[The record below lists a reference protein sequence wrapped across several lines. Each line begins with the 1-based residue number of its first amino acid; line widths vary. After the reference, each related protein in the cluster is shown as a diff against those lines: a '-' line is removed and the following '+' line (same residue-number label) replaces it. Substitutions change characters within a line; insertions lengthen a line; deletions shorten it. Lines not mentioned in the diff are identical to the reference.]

1 MYWGL
6 CMGVPCDRAER
17 MDSMKE
23 PRKTSGTTWVIPTD
37 AIQMFRATCMD
48 NGKFRMANGEEPK
61 FDPATAAYATPDMVG
76 NLCATHNITMF
87 GGDVASRARFMAVA
101 KKHAWKEI
109 MDLEGLKAHK
119 YHGRTM
125 PSVETIIAAYA
136 TLVEIEA

>member
-1 MYWGL
+1 
-6 CMGVPCDRAER
+6 MGVPCDRAER

-23 PRKTSGTTWVIPTD
+23 PKTTSGTTWVIPVD

-48 NGKFRMANGEEPK
+48 NGKFCMANGEEPK
-61 FDPATAAYATPDMVG
+61 FDPATAMYATPHLVG
-76 NLCATHNITMF
+76 NIAAKYDITLF
-87 GGDVASRARFMAVA
+87 GGDACSRAKFL
-101 KKHAWKEI
+101 KHADKHAYLEI
-109 MDLEGLKAHK
+109 MTLEQLKGHK